1 MYAIYDGTH
10 AVLFT
15 KKETRNN
22 TNVEVSKHTWLDW
35 HLIPSKRPQT
45 APPNVKTNYVD
56 IPGAHSK
63 LDLSNVLT
71 GAPRF
76 ENRSGSMEFI
86 LMNKSINSEGR
97 PELEKYWWERYS
109 EIMNFLHGQVV
120 NIQFFDECSDAYFEK
135 FNTEE
140 HLPVVSTMPTP
151 SSSELNKMVKY
162 IGTTTETYT
171 YNTCYQCV
179 SDGATTP
186 TYSWSVIPY
195 PSDFVN
201 QFSNQQ
207 WYWCGRVNVSGFETQ
222 NNYSTITISY
232 DVYPYKIKGARS
244 NPSEVSL

>member
-135 FNTEE
+135 FNN
-140 HLPVVSTMPTP
+140 LDASRPQPPVPPT
-151 SSSELNKMVKY
+151 N
-162 IGTTTETYT
+162 
-171 YNTCYQCV
+171 
-179 SDGATTP
+179 
-186 TYSWSVIPY
+186 
-195 PSDFVN
+195 DFVD
-201 QFSNQQ
+201 QFSNRE
-207 WYWCGRVNVSGFETQ
+207 WYWSGRVNVSGFETQ
-222 NNYSTITISY
+222 NNYSTLTISY
-232 DVYPYKIKGARS
+232 DVYPYKMKYVSDGATPPTYTRV
-244 NPSEVSL
+244 VSL